1 MSNGRGTLGYLESY
15 CAECHAQCTGD
26 FQSRRYAADPEW
38 RGALACSDFSLLRHR
53 LFFMAGP
60 ARL

>member
-38 RGALACSDFSLLRHR
+38 RGALACSDFSLLRH
-53 LFFMAGP
+53 
-60 ARL
+60 